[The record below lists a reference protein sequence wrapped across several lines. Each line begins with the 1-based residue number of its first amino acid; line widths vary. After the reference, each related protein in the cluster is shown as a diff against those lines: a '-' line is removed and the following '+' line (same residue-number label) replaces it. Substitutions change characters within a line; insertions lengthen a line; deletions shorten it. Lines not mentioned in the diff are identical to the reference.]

1 MGMRKIVL
9 PLFSMAIAI
18 AIVVAGCSDTSD
30 KNSDN
35 SSPQKKDVANKGGT
49 QKSTPII
56 ANKGMNKKKD
66 KGNNGQTAR
75 RPTQGAEGAKDAAL
89 AAAQD
94 YYAAAATGN
103 YHYTYNA
110 LSSYAQSQFTENE
123 WVADN
128 AALGSDAAKYSVDS
142 VRIVDAK
149 TADVHLTVISP
160 DGASSER
167 TTQFVLEDGSWKHE
181 LTQAEYA
188 IFAGATATA
197 TGTASSASHSASTS
211 ATANPSPKPSPNRNV
226 PGNASHMSAADC
238 ISEGGHPVP
247 AGTDGD
253 GDGDG
258 CAGE

>member
-9 PLFSMAIAI
+9 PLFSLAIAI
-18 AIVVAGCSDTSD
+18 AIVVAGCSDNSD
-30 KNSDN
+30 KNSEN

-49 QKSTPII
+49 QKSTTVI
-56 ANKGMNKKKD
+56 ANKGTNKKD
-66 KGNNGQTAR
+66 KGNGQSAQ
-75 RPTQGAEGAKDAAL
+75 RPTQGAEGVKDAAL

-94 YYAAAATGN
+94 YYAAAASGN

-110 LSSYAQSQFTENE
+110 LSSYAQSQFTEEE

-128 AALGSDAAKYSVDS
+128 LALGSDAAKYSIDS

-149 TADVHLTVISP
+149 IAEVHLTVISP
-160 DGASSER
+160 DGSSSER
-167 TTQFVLEDGSWKHE
+167 TTQFVLENGSWKHE
-181 LTQAEYA
+181 LTQAEYD

-197 TGTASSASHSASTS
+197 TATAYSASHSASTS
-211 ATANPSPKPSPNRNV
+211 ATANPSPKPSSNRNV
-226 PGNASHMSAADC
+226 PGNASHTSAADC